1 MSAEHSRTSSHSQAY
16 FYVHNLAGDESWMQL
31 QLDFP
36 KALSSLLLLL
46 PAQNPKET
54 NLLSPL
60 WALTQVY
67 VVQLVFGLVFSL
79 PSTLEPRQGW
89 RRVMQ
94 TFLCPFSGSSGLLVL
109 VIALGICL
117 NGINQKVSV
126 ETQNSTWTLDT
137 QLHDFCFRSNFISPV
152 LNYSC
157 LHPHSLL
164 G

>member
-60 WALTQVY
+60 
-67 VVQLVFGLVFSL
+67 
-79 PSTLEPRQGW
+79 
-89 RRVMQ
+89 
-94 TFLCPFSGSSGLLVL
+94 
-109 VIALGICL
+109 
-117 NGINQKVSV
+117 
-126 ETQNSTWTLDT
+126 
-137 QLHDFCFRSNFISPV
+137 
-152 LNYSC
+152 
-157 LHPHSLL
+157 
-164 G
+164 